1 MNASLAWCKPTWSL
15 TVNSAT
21 RSVCAAKSRFTL
33 QRYYNIEW
41 LRNGRK
47 REQIRDRAEVMGSA
61 RSKAVELE
69 ANCQILV
76 VGCRSEF
83 HLNFRGV

>member
-1 MNASLAWCKPTWSL
+1 MNASFAWCKPSWSL

-33 QRYYNIEW
+33 QRYYNIER

-47 REQIRDRAEVMGSA
+47 REQTRDRAEVVGSA
-61 RSKAVELE
+61 RSKAIELE

-76 VGCRSEF
+76 VGSWSGF